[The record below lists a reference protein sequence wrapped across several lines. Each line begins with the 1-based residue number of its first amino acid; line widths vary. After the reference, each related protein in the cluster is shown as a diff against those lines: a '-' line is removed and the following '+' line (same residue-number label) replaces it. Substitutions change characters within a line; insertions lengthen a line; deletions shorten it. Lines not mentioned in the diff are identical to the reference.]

1 MKGLS
6 KSEQV
11 LLAYKQDPKFNR
23 IELAEKIGCC
33 QTYVSD
39 VLRQARKS
47 GSHDFF
53 QFVTDQGVVGPKMLE
68 RHSEKIKREQRQM
81 GNITDNIDNLLVE
94 TSGADVRT
102 AEQACD
108 YCGVDMDDWEVT
120 KKVVNFWDMGKNRNW
135 QVKVWLSKKVET
147 DTFAVIE
154 RLIERMPS
162 FHYAPYKP
170 HSVVRNNNSG
180 NMAVICN
187 FDAHLGKLAWD
198 VETSQGDYDIPI
210 AVEEFNHVTD
220 ENLNRVAM
228 FDPEKIIFVLGQ
240 DMLHYENLEGVTPV
254 GRNILDTDGR
264 LSKLQDAAID
274 VCVRNILKCRALAPV
289 EVILVQGNHD
299 QTSSLWL
306 AKVLKAW
313 FRNDQHVTIDSKPAL
328 RKARL
333 WGTTFIGMTHK
344 IPASKIA
351 AAQADF
357 SIQFKEFW
365 GKAEYREILFGDQH
379 KKMQWKTGSQI
390 THGAILFRQMTALSK
405 IDYWHYEHM
414 FTDAVPGGEALV
426 YSKDHGCI
434 ANFTEWTYHLT
445 NKREKE

>member
-1 MKGLS
+1 MS
-6 KSEQV
+6 DIIRQ
-11 LLAYKQDPKFNR
+11 AR
-23 IELAEKIGCC
+23 IANPHEFFE
-33 QTYVSD
+33 YVSD
-39 VLRQARKS
+39 TGKTIFETREAKKVR
-47 GSHDFF
+47 
-53 QFVTDQGVVGPKMLE
+53 E
-68 RHSEKIKREQRQM
+68 EKQV
-81 GNITDNIDNLLVE
+81 GNIIDNIDNMLVE
-94 TSGADVRT
+94 TRGADIRT
-102 AEQACD
+102 AEQACE
-108 YCGVDMDDWEVT
+108 YCGVNMDEWEVT
-120 KKVVNFWDMGKNRNW
+120 KKVVNFWDMGENRNW
-135 QVKVWLSKKVET
+135 QVKVWLNKKVET
-147 DTFAVIE
+147 DTDAAIK
-154 RLIERMPS
+154 RLIERLPK
-162 FHYAPYKP
+162 FKYTKFVPEAIKK
-170 HSVVRNNNSG
+170 NNNSG
-180 NMAVICN
+180 NLGLIAN

-210 AVEEFNHVTD
+210 SVEEFDHVTD
-220 ENLNRVAM
+220 VNLKRVAM
-228 FDPEKIIFVLGQ
+228 FQPEKLIFVMGQ

-299 QTSSLWL
+299 STSSLWL
-306 AKVLKAW
+306 SKVLRAW
-313 FRNDQHVTIDSKPAL
+313 FRADPYVTVDCKPTL

-333 WGTTFIGMTHK
+333 WGETFIGFTHK

-357 SIQFKEFW
+357 SIQFKELW

-379 KKMQWKTGSQI
+379 KKMQWKSGSQV
-390 THGAILFRQMTALSK
+390 THGAILFRQLTALSK

-414 FTDAVPGGEALV
+414 FTDAVPGGEAFV

-445 NKREKE
+445 KKRKG